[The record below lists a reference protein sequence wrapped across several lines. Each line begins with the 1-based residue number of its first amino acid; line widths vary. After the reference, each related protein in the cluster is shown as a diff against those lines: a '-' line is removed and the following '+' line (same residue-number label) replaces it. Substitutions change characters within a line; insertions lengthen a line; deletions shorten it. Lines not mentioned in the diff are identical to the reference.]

1 MGLRTVR
8 LDDDPP
14 TSKICTSC
22 RRKFQGE
29 EYLSGYY
36 LHEINTCLS

>member
-14 TSKICTSC
+14 TSKTRTS
-22 RRKFQGE
+22 RSRQFQGE

-36 LHEINTCLS
+36 LHELITCLS